1 MVWTLALPMGQL
13 LCRTRDPG
21 KGVTA
26 QTQARALTLQDCLAA
41 VSFTLGAHT
50 PVTHKVHDRSPCC
63 HNSNSNNHSPG
74 CCLEVFQ
81 GCSPQTDTDAA
92 SLVAE
97 SSGVAQRHSPNG
109 SLEDLVSRLKQSLCH
124 SAQSPSADGS
134 GCKLCPRDWLSLR
147 GKCYWFSKESTI
159 WNKSRADCSVK
170 SSRMLVIQDQEEMEF
185 IQNVTQGKYHVW
197 IGLSVTSP
205 GKNWI
210 WVDSSVLDQTLFPES
225 SPTDVNSCGMI
236 KGNQI
241 KSEICSAELKW
252 ICQKEAV
259 PL

>member
-1 MVWTLALPMGQL
+1 MPPHSKEKDM
-13 LCRTRDPG
+13 
-21 KGVTA
+21 
-26 QTQARALTLQDCLAA
+26 
-41 VSFTLGAHT
+41 
-50 PVTHKVHDRSPCC
+50 RSLNS
-63 HNSNSNNHSPG
+63 HNSNSNNHSLV

-81 GCSPQTDTDAA
+81 GRSLQTDTGAV
-92 SLVAE
+92 SSVPE
-97 SSGVAQRHSPNG
+97 SSGVPQRHSPSRECNR

-134 GCKLCPRDWLSLR
+134 GCKLCPVDWLSHR

-197 IGLSVTSP
+197 LGLSVTSP
-205 GKNWI
+205 GKNWT
-210 WVDSSVLDQTLFPES
+210 WVDSSKLDQTLFPES
-225 SPTDVNSCGMI
+225 SPTDLNSCGMI

-259 PL
+259 SL

>member
-1 MVWTLALPMGQL
+1 MTEEIIYADINVLEDSSPTSQPSPLNHHDLRGFARWHGSILWIALAGNVILA
-13 LCRTRDPG
+13 
-21 KGVTA
+21 TA
-26 QTQARALTLQDCLAA
+26 VIAL
-41 VSFTLGAHT
+41 GI
-50 PVTHKVHDRSPCC
+50 
-63 HNSNSNNHSPG
+63 
-74 CCLEVFQ
+74 Q
-81 GCSPQTDTDAA
+81 G
-92 SLVAE
+92 E
-97 SSGVAQRHSPNG
+97 

-134 GCKLCPRDWLSLR
+134 GCKLCPMDWLSHR

-159 WNKSRADCSVK
+159 WNKSRDNCSAK

-197 IGLSVTSP
+197 LGLSVTSP
-205 GKNWI
+205 GKNWT

-225 SPTDVNSCGMI
+225 SPTDLNSCGMI

-241 KSEICSAELKW
+241 KSEICNAELKW
-252 ICQKEAV
+252 ICQKETV